1 MGCERR
7 VEEGDGDM
15 ADIIVPQF
23 DIPPTPERIEP
34 SGSNEPLLTD
44 FEYRAAYVL
53 AASKNRTEAAKTLGC
68 SPQTLRNY
76 ELTNPAFRMV
86 KAQAT
91 REISERVMDSAA
103 DYGELFDSEI
113 VKSFSTLVEVRDDP
127 LEKGDT
133 RIRSA
138 MGMLD
143 RAPSSPKVVRENKV
157 EQKTIIQIPVQ
168 HLKALEMAASDI
180 QDAEIIEMLEDGR
193 DEMEVANESGKS
205 LESKIVDDYVPNVI
219 NVDEL

>member
-1 MGCERR
+1 M
-7 VEEGDGDM
+7 DT
-15 ADIIVPQF
+15 IQPQY

-34 SGSNEPLLTD
+34 SPSNEPLLTD
-44 FEYRAAYVL
+44 FEYKAAYVL
-53 AASKNRTEAAKTLGC
+53 AAAKTRAEAARTLGC
-68 SPQTLRNY
+68 SPATLRNY

-91 REISERVMDSAA
+91 HEITERVMDSAA
-103 DYGELFDSEI
+103 DFGELFDSEI

-138 MGMLD
+138 MGIMD
-143 RAPSSPKVVRENKV
+143 RAPSSPKLVRENKV
-157 EQKTIIQIPVQ
+157 EQKTIVQIPVQ

-180 QDAEIIEMLEDGR
+180 QDAEIIEMLEEG
-193 DEMEVANESGKS
+193 EKEIEAEGEGES
-205 LESKIVDDYVPNVI
+205 LESKIVDDYVPGVL